1 MKGNQQTTNAHKSTM
16 KAHNLPQNHNKNEN
30 LEKETRRQGFQK
42 LKSSMGNQQKS
53 LELKQESILFT
64 QMSLVVN
71 IYVILRY
78 LRGLVEILQMIL

>member
-1 MKGNQQTTNAHKSTM
+1 MVLM
-16 KAHNLPQNHNKNEN
+16 
-30 LEKETRRQGFQK
+30 EKETRRQGFQK

-64 QMSLVVN
+64 QMRLVVN